1 MVELIRTNDTVLLS
15 WLQALLRDSGIESV
29 LLDSHTSIIEGSV
42 GAIPRRLMVGDGDIA
57 QARHLLHEA
66 GILEAADDTPNETP
80 NTGPGP

>member
-42 GAIPRRLMVGDGDIA
+42 GAIPRRLMVADGDIA

-66 GILEAADDTPNETP
+66 GILETADETTNETP